1 MNVELKQI
9 HSLVTLAE
17 LGSISLTA
25 QRLHLCPAAIH
36 KQLKALEA
44 ELEARLYERIGRR
57 LQLTQ
62 TAEVLLP
69 YLKDALAQLDAARSA
84 LEEWKG
90 MKRGQLRLGAGP
102 ALSSSILPVFLR
114 KFRRVYPLVDLLVE
128 TGTAPVVINSLR
140 QGSLDLALLV
150 SSDLTEGPDIRV
162 EAHWDFEMVLVSRLR
177 QAPRR
182 CSLAELEGFPFILFS
197 KGSRVGEPIDRYFAA
212 HGFRPRVIMRS
223 DTAEAIKAMIRT
235 GLGISMLP
243 MWSVDSELRQGRL
256 WLIRQAEP
264 PLLSKIAWMSRES
277 SFVPHPVQAFIAL
290 AQKAQW
296 KAPRLTSGA
305 VPAGHGAA
313 GANER

>member
-1 MNVELKQI
+1 MELKPLR
-9 HSLVTLAE
+9 SLVTLAE
-17 LGSISLTA
+17 LRSITLTA
-25 QRLHLCPAAIH
+25 RKLHLCPGAIH
-36 KQLKALEA
+36 RQLKVLEE
-44 ELEARLYERIGRR
+44 ELEARLYEKVGRR

-62 TAEVLLP
+62 AAEVLLP
-69 YLKDALAQLDAARSA
+69 HLKDALAQLDAARSA

-90 MKRGQLRLGAGP
+90 MKRGQVRIGAGP

-128 TGTAPVVINSLR
+128 TGTAPVVIAKLN

-182 CSLAELEGFPFILFS
+182 CPLAELAGFPFILFPQ
-197 KGSRVGEPIDRYFAA
+197 GSRVGEPIDRYFAA
-212 HGFRPRVIMRS
+212 HGFRPRVIMTFDS
-223 DTAEAIKAMIRT
+223 AEAIKAMIRT

-264 PLLSKIAWMSRES
+264 PLLSKVAWMRPES
-277 SFVPHPVQAFIAL
+277 SFVPRPVQAFIAL

-296 KAPRLTSGA
+296 RAPRLTSGA
-305 VPAGHGAA
+305 VHGAA
-313 GANER
+313 EIPPEVNHA